1 MTDMFDRSYAVGL
14 DHADELKGFQD
25 KFSIPMHGA
34 GSCIYL
40 CGNSLGLQPTRA
52 RRLVAEVMD
61 HWQALGV
68 KGHLEGKRPWLPY
81 HEFLTNLTAQLVNA
95 QPREVVTMNTLTVN
109 LHLMMVSFYR
119 PTATR
124 NRIVIEQGAFPSDR
138 YAVESQIVLWGH
150 DPKEALVELGP
161 REGETLLRHEDIEAY
176 LKREGERVALVL
188 LPGVQYYTGQRF
200 DLKRLSKAAHAAGAR
215 VGFDLAHAV
224 GNVPLDLHDDDCDFA
239 VWCSYKYLNGGPGAV
254 AGAFVHERHLESA
267 DLPRLHG
274 WWGHD
279 KERRFLMEP
288 AFKGIPSAE
297 GWQLSNPPILSL
309 APVLASL
316 EIFSEAGMGRLR
328 AKSERLTGYL
338 EQLLDARLAGR
349 VEIITPRTPAERGCQ
364 LSIRVLG
371 VAIRGM
377 EGRRVEGKAVFE
389 RLEGSGVVC
398 DWREPD
404 VVRVAPVPLYNTFE
418 DVRRFVQRLE
428 DALG

>member
-1 MTDMFDRSYAVGL
+1 MSDIFSREHAVAL

-81 HEFLTNLTAQLVNA
+81 HEFLTNLTAQLVNS

-119 PTATR
+119 PTEAR

-138 YAVESQIVLWGH
+138 YAVESQIALWGH
-150 DPKEALVELGP
+150 DPKEALVELAP
-161 REGETLLRHEDIEAY
+161 RAGESLLRHDDIEDY
-176 LKREGERVALVL
+176 LAREGAKVALVL
-188 LPGVQYYTGQRF
+188 MPGVQYYTGQRL
-200 DLKRLSKAAHAAGAR
+200 DLKRITRAARAAGAR
-215 VGFDLAHAV
+215 VGFDLAHAI
-224 GNVPLDLHDDDCDFA
+224 GNVPLDLHDSDCDFA

-254 AGAFVHERHLESA
+254 AGAFVHERHLDDT

-288 AFKGIPSAE
+288 AFHGIPSAE

-316 EIFSEAGMGRLR
+316 EIFSEAGMDKLR

-338 EQLLDARLAGR
+338 EQLLDARLKGR
-349 VEIITPRTPAERGCQ
+349 IEVITPRAAAERGAQ
-364 LSIRVLG
+364 LSLRVVG
-371 VAIRGM
+371 AADHRI
-377 EGRRVEGKAVFE
+377 EGRAVFDK
-389 RLEGSGVVC
+389 LEHNGVVC

-404 VVRVAPVPLYNTFE
+404 VIRVAPVPLYNTFE

-428 DALG
+428 DALPQPSR

>member
-1 MTDMFDRSYAVGL
+1 MTDIFHRDYAVAL

-68 KGHLEGKRPWLPY
+68 KGHLDGKRPWLPY
-81 HEFLTNLTAQLVNA
+81 HEFLTNLTAQLVNS

-119 PTATR
+119 PTETR

-138 YAVESQIVLWGH
+138 YAVESQIKLWGC
-150 DPKEALVELGP
+150 DPKDALVELAP
-161 REGETLLRHEDIEAY
+161 RQGEALLRHEDIEDY
-176 LKREGERVALVL
+176 LAREGQKVALVL
-188 LPGVQYYTGQRF
+188 MPGVQYYTGQRF
-200 DLKRLSKAAHAAGAR
+200 DLKRISRAAHAAGAR

-224 GNVPLDLHDDDCDFA
+224 GNVTLSLHDDDCDFA

-254 AGAFVHERHLESA
+254 AGAFVHERHLDSP

-288 AFKGIPSAE
+288 HFQGIPSAE

-316 EIFSEAGMGRLR
+316 EIFSEAGMDKLR

-338 EQLLDARLAGR
+338 EQLLEARVAGR
-349 VEIITPRTPAERGCQ
+349 IAIISPRVAAERGAQ
-364 LSIRVLG
+364 LSLRITAG
-371 VAIRGM
+371 G
-377 EGRRVEGKAVFE
+377 GRQVFDRIE
-389 RLEGSGVVC
+389 SAGVVC

-404 VVRVAPVPLYNTFE
+404 VIRVAPVPLYNTFE

>member
-1 MTDMFDRSYAVGL
+1 MTDIFHREHAVAL
-14 DHADELKGFQD
+14 DAADELKGFQD

-61 HWQALGV
+61 HWQSLGV

-81 HEFLTNLTAQLVNA
+81 HEFLTNLTAQLVNS

-138 YAVESQIVLWGH
+138 YAVESQVVLWGH

-161 REGETLLRHEDIEAY
+161 REGERLLRHEDIEDY
-176 LKREGERVALVL
+176 LAREGQHVALVL
-188 LPGVQYYTGQRF
+188 LPGVQYYTGQRL
-200 DLKRLSKAAHAAGAR
+200 DLKRISRAAHAAGAR

-224 GNVPLDLHDDDCDFA
+224 GNVPLNLHDDDCDFA

-254 AGAFVHERHLESA
+254 AGAFVHERHLDSP

-288 AFKGIPSAE
+288 HFQGIPSAE

-316 EIFSEAGMGRLR
+316 EIFSEAGMDKLR

-338 EQLLDARLAGR
+338 EQLLVTRLAGR
-349 VEIITPRTPAERGCQ
+349 IAIITPRAAAERGAQ
-364 LSIRVLG
+364 LSLRITSG
-371 VAIRGM
+371 D
-377 EGRRVEGKAVFE
+377 GKQVFD
-389 RLEGSGVVC
+389 RLEDAGVVC

-404 VVRVAPVPLYNTFE
+404 VIRVAPVPLYNTFE

-428 DALG
+428 DALCVTSR